1 MLNPSKGNMYSF
13 LNDYPDEGSHRGYTW
28 NIIKGRCPHN
38 CDYCFMKRFK
48 QNDIRF
54 DRGEFKTDL
63 GKGNF
68 IFVGSSCDMF
78 ADAIPGDW
86 ISKVLKFCTDRPNR
100 YLFQTKNPKRMYLD
114 FVEQIPFDA
123 VLGTT
128 IETNRI
134 YRQMGKT
141 LHPVERAE
149 YILCMSAEGW
159 NTMVTIEPIMDFDL
173 SELPGLIRDCNP
185 KWVNIGADSQGCNLP
200 EPSSKKINQ
209 LITELEKFTEVKLKD
224 NLKRLICHE

>member
-13 LNDYPDEGSHRGYTW
+13 VTHTW
-28 NIIKGRCPHN
+28 NVIKGKCPHD
-38 CDYCFMKRFK
+38 CSYCYMKRFK

-54 DRGEFKTDL
+54 DRKEFKTDL

-78 ADAIPGDW
+78 AEAISNDW
-86 ISKVLKFCTDRPNR
+86 ITEVLDFCADKPNR
-100 YLFQTKNPKRMYLD
+100 YLFQTKNPKRMYLE
-114 FVEQIPFDA
+114 FIEHMPFDA

-141 LHPVERAE
+141 PHPVERAE
-149 YILCMSAEGW
+149 HISHMSDGW
-159 NTMVTIEPIMDFDL
+159 DTMVTIEPVMDFDL
-173 SELPGLIRDCNP
+173 LELSGLIRDCNP
-185 KWVNIGADSQGCNLP
+185 KWVNIGADSQGHNLP
-200 EPSSKKINQ
+200 EPNGKKINQ
-209 LITELEKFTEVKLKD
+209 LITELKKFTEVKLKD